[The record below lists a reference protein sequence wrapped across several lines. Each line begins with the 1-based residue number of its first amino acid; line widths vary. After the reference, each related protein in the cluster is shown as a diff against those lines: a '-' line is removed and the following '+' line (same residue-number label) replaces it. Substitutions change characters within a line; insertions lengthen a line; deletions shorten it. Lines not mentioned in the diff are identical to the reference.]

1 MKIFS
6 KKTYISSKN
15 FIFKL
20 FLFNKIKRFISYY
33 WLRLARLPG
42 STYAISSGFACG
54 AMVSFTPLLG
64 LHFFLAVIFAFIIR
78 GNFIAALFGTVIG
91 NPLTFPFIWGLIYNI
106 GAFIISKPN
115 VNLTSNI
122 SIELILNETY
132 EVFLPMLI
140 GGGILALPIWLLT
153 YIIMYSFISSYK
165 KQKKKIKSN
174 QMKSNQSKA
183 NKNVI
188 RKNEI
193 E

>member
-1 MKIFS
+1 M
-6 KKTYISSKN
+6 
-15 FIFKL
+15 
-20 FLFNKIKRFISYY
+20 
-33 WLRLARLPG
+33 RLARLPG

-78 GNFIAALFGTVIG
+78 GNFIASLFGTAIG

-115 VNLTSNI
+115 ANLTSNI

-165 KQKKKIKSN
+165 KTKTKTKLRNNKIK
-174 QMKSNQSKA
+174 
-183 NKNVI
+183 
-188 RKNEI
+188 
-193 E
+193 

>member
-1 MKIFS
+1 VKIFS
-6 KKTYISSKN
+6 KKTNISSKN
-15 FIFKL
+15 FILKF

-165 KQKKKIKSN
+165 KTKN
-174 QMKSNQSKA
+174 
-183 NKNVI
+183 NKNNKI
-188 RKNEI
+188 IK
-193 E
+193 

>member
-1 MKIFS
+1 VKIFS
-6 KKTYISSKN
+6 KQNYISSKN
-15 FIFKL
+15 LIFKL
-20 FLFNKIKRFISYY
+20 FLLNKIKRFTSYY

-78 GNFIAALFGTVIG
+78 GNFIAALFGTVLG
-91 NPLTFPFIWGLIYNI
+91 NPLTFPFIWGLIYNV

-115 VNLTSNI
+115 ANLTSSI
-122 SIELILNETY
+122 SLELILNETY

-140 GGGILALPIWLLT
+140 GGGVLALPIWLLT

-165 KQKKKIKSN
+165 KTKKIKKTK
-174 QMKSNQSKA
+174 QI
-183 NKNVI
+183 NK
-188 RKNEI
+188 
-193 E
+193 

>member
-6 KKTYISSKN
+6 KKTNISSKN
-15 FIFKL
+15 FILKL

-165 KQKKKIKSN
+165 KTKKTKKIKI
-174 QMKSNQSKA
+174 
-183 NKNVI
+183 NKNNKINIANQNII
-188 RKNEI
+188 RNN
-193 E
+193 

>member
-1 MKIFS
+1 MNFFCKEN
-6 KKTYISSKN
+6 YQVSKN
-15 FIFKL
+15 FIFKF
-20 FLFNKIKRFISYY
+20 FLLNKIKRFVSYY

-91 NPLTFPFIWGLIYNI
+91 NPLTFPFIWGLIYNV

-115 VNLTSNI
+115 AKLTSDI

-140 GGGILALPIWLLT
+140 GGGVLALPIWLLT

-165 KQKKKIKSN
+165 KTRKIK
-174 QMKSNQSKA
+174 KLKI
-183 NKNVI
+183 K
-188 RKNEI
+188 K
-193 E
+193 

>member
-6 KKTYISSKN
+6 KETYILSKN

-20 FLFNKIKRFISYY
+20 FFFNKIKRFTSYY

-42 STYAISSGFACG
+42 TTYAISSGFACG

-64 LHFFLAVIFAFIIR
+64 LHFFLAIIFAFIIR
-78 GNFIAALFGTVIG
+78 GNFIAALFGTVLG

-115 VNLTSNI
+115 ANLTSDI

-140 GGGILALPIWLLT
+140 GGGILALPIWFLT

-165 KQKKKIKSN
+165 KTKKQKNNQIKTI
-174 QMKSNQSKA
+174 QSKA